1 MLFVSR
7 GWLGR
12 FFGGFGGIMKE
23 YIAEFE
29 IAGNA
34 AMWTRPDT
42 GVAPVSY
49 PAPTF
54 SAIRVI

>member
-1 MLFVSR
+1 
-7 GWLGR
+7 
-12 FFGGFGGIMKE
+12 MKE

-42 GVAPVSY
+42 GVTPVSY

-54 SAIRVI
+54 STIRGI